1 VNPLNIEVTHVLVA
15 LAQVVLGILVLV
27 IARLAKGVLSP
38 YRMDDEMTAKDNPA
52 FGLAIAGYYLAAVAI
67 YIGAAR
73 AAPLPVDAGTAGLVQ
88 TLAVNLGWTMGGI
101 VALAFSRWVMDAALV
116 SGARCSDEIVRN
128 RNLAAGAVEC
138 GVYVASGI
146 VLAGASREPG
156 GSVVTA
162 LVFFLLSQIVLLLF
176 GRLYQAWAGYGI
188 AREIRSGNLA
198 AGAAFGLTL
207 IALSLLML
215 KATSGEF
222 IDWSTNLAFFAFDA
236 VIGFG
241 LLMLLRWVTDLALLP
256 NARIA
261 NEIVQD
267 RNTNVGLLE
276 GVIAVAVALLILF
289 VF

>member
-1 VNPLNIEVTHVLVA
+1 MNWAPVLVA
-15 LAQVVLGILVLV
+15 LAQVVLGILVLA

-38 YRMDDEMTAKDNPA
+38 YRTDDEMTAKDNPA

-73 AAPLPVDAGTAGLVQ
+73 STPLPLDAGTAGLVQ
-88 TLAVNLGWTMGGI
+88 TLAVNLGWAIAGM
-101 VALAFSRWVMDAALV
+101 VALAFSRWVMDTALV

-156 GSVVTA
+156 GSLMTVLA
-162 LVFFLLSQIVLLLF
+162 FFLLSQVVLLLF
-176 GRLYQAWAGYGI
+176 GRLYQVWAGYGI

-222 IDWSTNLAFFAFDA
+222 IDWRTNLAYFAFDA